1 MGLPSSQGGNR
12 ARRVGHLLG
21 RDCHLGMESQS
32 ETDEAL
38 KSGAADPLEKPA
50 VALSL
55 EIPVATDSLQ
65 SPVADVGEKGASD
78 GATAHHHAPVHKV
91 AHAPLLTPEQV
102 HQQKILRLKAGIN
115 TFIESTP
122 VVAVMSIITIWA
134 LFSDDIRLAATMKD
148 ADLGFEVVI
157 SICFF
162 MFLSE
167 IVLASYAKGQEYL
180 YLPDQVRLPKETA
193 YQSFIRRIKIG
204 SFYFWL
210 DLIATMSLIFEIH
223 WIVGDSLSS
232 GAQSAKGGN
241 AARAGSR
248 AGRIVRLVR
257 MVRLIRM
264 VRLYKYASNALKD
277 KAKDAVIITDEGE
290 VILPPQSKVGAA
302 LTDLTNRR
310 VIILVLVI
318 LIIVPN
324 LMTSED
330 DTLTPTITQSIDRM
344 ARGYYFDNP
353 SKYLVRIE
361 RHVCILLVPIP
372 TYLKN

>member
-1 MGLPSSQGGNR
+1 
-12 ARRVGHLLG
+12 
-21 RDCHLGMESQS
+21 MESQT
-32 ETDEAL
+32 ETDDVL
-38 KSGAADPLEKPA
+38 KCGAADPAENTA

-55 EIPVATDSLQ
+55 EIPVAPDSPVPVVAIQ
-65 SPVADVGEKGASD
+65 SPGADVGEKSASD
-78 GATAHHHAPVHKV
+78 GANTHHRHHHHHHALAHKV
-91 AHAPLLTPEQV
+91 EPLLTPEQV

-122 VVAVMSIITIWA
+122 VVITMSIITIWA

-167 IVLASYAKGQEYL
+167 IILASYAKGQEYL
-180 YLPDQVRLPKETA
+180 YIPDQTRLPKETA

-210 DLIATMSLIFEIH
+210 DLIATISLIFEIH
-223 WIVGDSLSS
+223 WIVGDSLTT

-264 VRLYKYASNALKD
+264 VRLYKYASSAMKD
-277 KAKDAVIITDEGE
+277 KVKDAVIITDEGE
-290 VILPPQSKVGAA
+290 MVLPPQSKVGAA

-330 DTLTPTITQSIDRM
+330 DTLTPTITQTIDRM
-344 ARGYYFDNP
+344 ARGFYFDNA
-353 SKYLVRIE
+353 SNFQVRIA
-361 RHVCILLVPIP
+361 RTPCLQFSAPIH
-372 TYLKN
+372 TYHQN